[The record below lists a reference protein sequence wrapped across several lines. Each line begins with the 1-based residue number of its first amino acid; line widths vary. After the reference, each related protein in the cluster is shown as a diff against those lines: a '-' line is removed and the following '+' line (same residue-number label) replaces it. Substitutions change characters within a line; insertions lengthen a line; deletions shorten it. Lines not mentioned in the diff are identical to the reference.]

1 MALSLLD
8 SKAAP
13 LVIDASAAI
22 NLNGSGFATEI
33 VRAIPNPVHIADI
46 ALEELQHDQR
56 SGRNDAALAAQL
68 IKAQALQRTTLTS
81 IGDAHFEGLVIGADA
96 ETLDDGEAATIAL
109 ALEINGV
116 AIIDERKGRR
126 LCAAR
131 FPTLPIAGSMDLF
144 AHSAVVAAL
153 GREVLSKA
161 VFQALQS
168 ARMRV
173 SEPYQQ
179 WTIDLIGADQARHC
193 PSLPQRLRKAA

>member
-22 NLNGSGFATEI
+22 NLNGSGFAKEI
-33 VRAIPNPVHIADI
+33 VSAISNVIHIADI
-46 ALEELQHDQR
+46 ALEELQRDQR
-56 SGRNDAALAAQL
+56 NDRDDAVLAAQL
-68 IKAQALQRTTLTS
+68 IKAQLLQKTMLTS
-81 IGDAHFEGLVIGADA
+81 IGDVHFESLVIGSDA

-109 ALEINGV
+109 ALEIDGI
-116 AIIDERKGRR
+116 AILDERKARR
-126 LCAAR
+126 LCAER
-131 FPTLPIAGSMDLF
+131 FPTLQIAGSMDLF

-153 GREVLSKA
+153 GHEALAKA
-161 VFQALQS
+161 VFQALQR

-173 SEPYQQ
+173 AEPYQQ
-179 WTIDLIGADQARHC
+179 WTIDLIGADQARQC